1 MALNDITINYGQGGL
16 GRALDGE
23 DYYSGILFYTD
34 NNPLNNNSSQA
45 QILSLQQAE
54 QLGIVGNY
62 SDETP
67 ATTTL
72 AVDTAGVTGDTL
84 KIVCPEP
91 NGYVTIADISI
102 PASITGDTNEQA
114 EYIANVIN
122 SGTRTH
128 GYTATFSTAFVV
140 ITSRAGLGIY
150 PNSNPILWFQTGT
163 LDVLLDDTTNGVASE
178 KAVWHYHISEYFRL
192 QPSGNLRVYFAP
204 LSGNAFDYAELG
216 YMQGSATGKLRQV
229 AIYLANAGKNIV
241 TDIASVCGGVQA
253 QVDTLIALHQPMST
267 IVALNGYSVSD
278 LTTLVD
284 LGQFDYRSVSV
295 TIGQDGANLGY
306 NLTESTGFSM
316 TNLGAVLGAVS
327 YSAVNEDI
335 AWVSKFNM
343 TNGTE
348 LSVPAFLNT
357 SNVDMVGQANLLT
370 QLNNYR
376 YLFLRTFVG
385 LAGTYVN
392 DNHCAISEANDYAYM
407 NDNRVIDKAHRLLYA
422 GVLPFLNGTIKL
434 EADGTLSL
442 STCGYVQGLASTSLD
457 AMIRANE
464 ISNYQIL
471 IDPAQNILATST
483 LVITA
488 NIQPTGVARHI
499 TINLGFVTS
508 I

>member
-23 DYYSGILFYTD
+23 DFYSGILFYTD
-34 NNPLNNNSSQA
+34 NNPLNNNSTQA

-91 NGYVTIADISI
+91 NGFVTIADISI
-102 PASITGDTNEQA
+102 PASITGDTNDQA

-128 GYTATFSTAFVV
+128 GYTATFTTAFVV

-163 LDVLLDDTTNGVASE
+163 LDVILDDTTNGVASE
-178 KAVWHYHISEYFRL
+178 KAVWHYHIAEYFRL
-192 QPSGNLRVYFAP
+192 QPSGNLRVYFADIT
-204 LSGNAFDYAELG
+204 GNAFDFAELG

-229 AIYLANAGKNIV
+229 AIYLANASKGIVANISL
-241 TDIASVCGGVQA
+241 IQSIQS
-253 QVDTLIALHQPMST
+253 QVDLLISLHQPMST
-267 IVALNGYSVSD
+267 IVAFNGYSVSD

-284 LGQFDYRSVSV
+284 LGAYDCRSVSV

-306 NLTESTGFSM
+306 NLTEATGYSM
-316 TNLGAVLGAVS
+316 TDLGAVLGAVS
-327 YSAVNEDI
+327 LSAVNESI

-343 TNGTE
+343 TNGVE

-357 SNVDMVGQANLLT
+357 SVVDMVGDANLLT

-376 YLFLRTFVG
+376 YILLRSFVG
-385 LAGTYVN
+385 VAGSFIN

-407 NDNRVIDKAHRLLYA
+407 NDNRVIDKCHRLLYA

-442 STCGYVQGLASTSLD
+442 STCGFVQGLASTSLD

-483 LVITA
+483 LVVTA
-488 NIQPTGVARHI
+488 NIQPTGVARNI

>member
-34 NNPLNNNSSQA
+34 NNPLNNNSRQA

-54 QLGIVGNY
+54 QLGIVGDY

-67 ATTTL
+67 ATITYI
-72 AVDTAGVTGDTL
+72 VDTAGVTGDTL
-84 KIVCPEP
+84 KIVSPEP
-91 NGYVTIADISI
+91 SGYITIADISI
-102 PASITGDTNEQA
+102 PASITGDANAQA
-114 EYIANVIN
+114 IYICNAIN
-122 SGTRTH
+122 NGTRTH
-128 GYTATFSTAFVV
+128 GYTAQPDGIGVI

-150 PNSNPILWFQTGT
+150 ANAHRPTITQTGS
-163 LDVLLDDTTNGVASE
+163 LDFIVDGSTNGVASQ
-178 KAVWHYHISEYFRL
+178 KAVWHYHISEYFRM

-204 LSGNAFDYAELG
+204 LSGNTFDYAELG
-216 YMQGSATGKLRQV
+216 VMQGSAMGKLRQV
-229 AIYLANAGKNIV
+229 AIYLANTGANIV
-241 TDIASVCGGVQA
+241 ADINIIQGIQT

-267 IVALNGYSVSD
+267 IVALDGYSVSD

-284 LGQFDYRSVSV
+284 LGAYNCRSVSV
-295 TIGQDGANLGY
+295 TIGQDGSNLGY
-306 NLTESTGFSM
+306 NLTEASGFSM

-357 SNVDMVGQANLLT
+357 NVVDMVGQANLLN

-385 LAGTYVN
+385 VAGTYVN

-407 NDNRVIDKAHRLLYA
+407 NDNRVIDKCHRLLYA
-422 GVLPFLNGTIKL
+422 GVLPFLNGSIKL

-442 STCGYVQGLASTSLD
+442 ATCGYVQGLASTSLD

>member
-16 GRALDGE
+16 GRALAGE
-23 DYYSGILFYTD
+23 DFYSGFLFYTD
-34 NNPLNNNSSQA
+34 NNPLNNNQYQA

-54 QLGIVGNY
+54 QLGIVGDY

-67 ATTTL
+67 ATTTYG
-72 AVDTAGVTGDTL
+72 VDTAGVTGDTF
-84 KIVCPEP
+84 KIVAPEP
-91 NGYVTIADISI
+91 NGYVTIVEVSI
-102 PASITGDTNEQA
+102 PASITGDTNDQA
-114 EYIANVIN
+114 EYIAQQIN
-122 SGTRTH
+122 NGTRTH
-128 GYTATFSTAFVV
+128 GYTATFSGAFFTV
-140 ITSRAGLGIY
+140 TSRAGLGIY
-150 PNSNPILWFQTGT
+150 PNSNPLLTYSSGTIDILIDGT
-163 LDVLLDDTTNGVASE
+163 SNGVASE

-204 LSGNAFDYAELG
+204 KSGNAYDFAELG
-216 YMQGSATGKLRQV
+216 VMQGSATGKLRQV
-229 AIYLANAGKNIV
+229 AIYLGNTGSNIV
-241 TDIASVCGGVQA
+241 NDINLIQTIQT

-267 IVALNGYSVSD
+267 IVAFDGYTVSD

-284 LGQFDYRSVSV
+284 LGAYDCRSVSV
-295 TIGQDGANLGY
+295 TIGQDGNNLGY
-306 NLTESTGFSM
+306 NLTEACGFSM

-327 YSAVNEDI
+327 LSPVNESI
-335 AWVSKFNM
+335 AWVSKYNM

-348 LSVPAFLNT
+348 LLYPAFLNT
-357 SNVDMVGQANLLT
+357 TQVDMVGQANLLD

-385 LAGTYVN
+385 IAGTFIN
-392 DNHCAISEANDYAYM
+392 DNHCAISEANDYAYI

-442 STCGYVQGLASTSLD
+442 SSCGYVQGLASSSLD
-457 AMIRANE
+457 AMVRNNE
-464 ISNYQIL
+464 ISNFEIL

-483 LVITA
+483 LVVTA

>member
-23 DYYSGILFYTD
+23 DFYSGFLFYTD
-34 NNPLNNNSSQA
+34 NNPLNNSSYQA

-67 ATTTL
+67 ATTTY
-72 AVDTAGVTGDTL
+72 AVDTAGVTGNTL
-84 KIVCPEP
+84 KIVAPEP
-91 NGYVTIADISI
+91 SGYVTILDISL
-102 PASITGDTNEQA
+102 PASVNNDANDQA
-114 EYIANVIN
+114 EYIAQQIN
-122 SGTRTH
+122 AGTRTH
-128 GYTATFSTAFVV
+128 GYSATFSTFFVTV
-140 ITSRAGLGIY
+140 TSRAGLGLY
-150 PNSNPILWFQTGT
+150 PNNNPLLVFQTGT
-163 LDVLLDDTTNGVASE
+163 IDVIVDDTTNGVASE
-178 KAVWHYHISEYFRL
+178 KAVWYYHIAEYFRL

-204 LSGNAFDYAELG
+204 LSGNVYDFVELG
-216 YMQGSATGKLRQV
+216 IMQGSATGKLRQV
-229 AIYLANAGKNIV
+229 AVYLANTGANIV
-241 TDIASVCGGVQA
+241 GDISIIQTI
-253 QVDTLIALHQPMST
+253 QNTVDGLISLHQPMST
-267 IVALNGYSVSD
+267 IVAFDGYTVSD

-284 LGQFDYRSVSV
+284 LGAYDCRSVSV
-295 TIGQDGANLGY
+295 TIGQDGNNLG
-306 NLTESTGFSM
+306 NELTEACGFSM

-327 YSAVNEDI
+327 LSTVNESI

-348 LSVPAFLNT
+348 LLFPAFLNT
-357 SNVDMVGQANLLT
+357 TQVDMIGQANLLT

-385 LAGTYVN
+385 IAGTYIN
-392 DNHCAISEANDYAYM
+392 DNHCAISEANNYAYI

-422 GVLPFLNGTIKL
+422 GVLPFLNGTIRL

-442 STCGYVQGLASTSLD
+442 STCGFVQGLATSSLD
-457 AMIRANE
+457 AMVRNGE
-464 ISNYQIL
+464 VSNFEIL

>member
-23 DYYSGILFYTD
+23 DFYSGILFYTD
-34 NNPLNNNSSQA
+34 NNPLNNNLSQA

-54 QLGIVGNY
+54 QLGIVGDY

-67 ATTTL
+67 ATTTYE
-72 AVDTAGVTGDTL
+72 VDTAGVTGDTF
-84 KIVCPEP
+84 KIVAPEP
-91 NGYVTIADISI
+91 NGFVTIADISI
-102 PASITGDTNEQA
+102 PASITGDANDQA
-114 EYIANVIN
+114 EYIATAIN
-122 SGTRTH
+122 NGTRTH
-128 GYTATFSTAFVV
+128 GYSATFSTAFVT
-140 ITSRAGLGIY
+140 ITSRAGLGLY
-150 PNSNPILWFQTGT
+150 PNSNALLTYQTGA
-163 LDVLLDDTTNGVASE
+163 LDVIIDGVTNGVASE
-178 KAVWHYHISEYFRL
+178 KAVWHYHIAEYFRL
-192 QPSGNLRVYFAP
+192 QPSGNLRVYFAD
-204 LSGNAFDYAELG
+204 LTGNAYDFAELG

-229 AIYLANAGKNIV
+229 AIYLANASKGIVANISL
-241 TDIASVCGGVQA
+241 IQAVQT
-253 QVDTLIALHQPMST
+253 QVDLLIALHQPMST
-267 IVALNGYSVSD
+267 IVAFDGYSVND

-284 LGQFDYRSVSV
+284 LGAYDCRSVSV

-306 NLTESTGFSM
+306 NLTEACGFSM

-343 TNGTE
+343 TNGIE
-348 LSVPAFLNT
+348 LSYPAFLNT
-357 SNVDMVGQANLLT
+357 NVVDMVGDANLLA

-376 YLFLRTFVG
+376 YLFLRQFVG
-385 LAGTYVN
+385 VAGTFVN

-407 NDNRVIDKAHRLLYA
+407 NDNRVIDKCHRLLYA

-434 EADGTLSL
+434 QADGTLSL
-442 STCGYVQGLASTSLD
+442 STCGFVQGLASTSLD
-457 AMIRANE
+457 PMIRANE
-464 ISNYQIL
+464 ISNYEIL

-483 LVITA
+483 LVVTA

>member
-23 DYYSGILFYTD
+23 DYYSGILFYTN
-34 NNPLNNNSSQA
+34 NNPLNNSQNQA

-67 ATTTL
+67 ATTTYV
-72 AVDTAGVTGDTL
+72 VDVAGVTGDTF
-84 KIVCPEP
+84 KIVAPEP
-91 NGYVTIADISI
+91 NGFVTIAEISI
-102 PASITGDTNEQA
+102 PSSITGDANDQA
-114 EYIANVIN
+114 IYIVNAIN
-122 SGTRTH
+122 NGTRTH
-128 GYTATFSTAFVV
+128 GYSATYSGAFFT

-150 PNSNPILWFQTGT
+150 PNTNPLLKFETGT
-163 LDVLLDDTTNGVASE
+163 LEVIVDDTTNGVASE
-178 KAVWHYHISEYFRL
+178 TAVWHYHIAEYFRL
-192 QPSGNLRVYFAP
+192 QPSGNLRVYFAT
-204 LSGNAFDYAELG
+204 LSGNAYDFAELG
-216 YMQGSATGKLRQV
+216 VMQGSASGKLRQV
-229 AIYLANAGKNIV
+229 AIYLGNTGNTIV
-241 TDIASVCGGVQA
+241 GDISLIQAVQT
-253 QVDTLIALHQPMST
+253 QVDLLISLHQPMST
-267 IVALNGYSVSD
+267 IIAFDGYSTSD

-284 LGQFDYRSVSV
+284 LGTYNCRSVSV
-295 TIGQDGANLGY
+295 TIGQDGNNLG
-306 NLTESTGFSM
+306 NSLTEACGFSM
-316 TNLGAVLGAVS
+316 TDLGAVLGAVS
-327 YSAVNEDI
+327 LAPVNESI
-335 AWVSKFNM
+335 AWVSKYNM
-343 TNGTE
+343 TNGVE
-348 LSVPAFLNT
+348 LSYPSFLNT
-357 SNVDMVGQANLLT
+357 NVVDMVADANLLT

-376 YLFLRTFVG
+376 YLFLRQFVG
-385 LAGTYVN
+385 VAGSFTN

-407 NDNRVIDKAHRLLYA
+407 NDNRVIDKCHRVLYA

-442 STCGYVQGLASTSLD
+442 STCGFVQGLANTSLD
-457 AMIRANE
+457 AMVRANE

-488 NIQPTGVARHI
+488 NIQPTGVARNI

>member
-23 DYYSGILFYTD
+23 DYYSGFLFYTD
-34 NNPLNNNSSQA
+34 SNPLNNNSNQA

-54 QLGIVGNY
+54 QLGIVGDY

-67 ATTTL
+67 ATTTY
-72 AVDTAGVTGDTL
+72 AVDTAGVTGDTF
-84 KIVCPEP
+84 KIVAPEP
-91 NGYVTIADISI
+91 NGFVTICDISI
-102 PASITGDTNEQA
+102 PASITGDTNDQA
-114 EYIANVIN
+114 EYIANAIN
-122 SGTRTH
+122 NGTRTH
-128 GYTATFSTAFVV
+128 GYSATFSTAFVT

-150 PNSNPILWFQTGT
+150 PNNNALLTYSTGT
-163 LDVLLDDTTNGVASE
+163 IDVIIDDTSNGVASE
-178 KAVWHYHISEYFRL
+178 KAVWHYHIAEYFRL
-192 QPSGNLRVYFAP
+192 QPSGNLRVRFAS
-204 LSGNAFDYAELG
+204 LTGNAFDFAELG
-216 YMQGSATGKLRQV
+216 WMQGNASGKLRQV
-229 AIYLANAGKNIV
+229 AIYLANASKSIVANISL
-241 TDIASVCGGVQA
+241 IQAVQT

-267 IVALNGYSVSD
+267 IVAFDGYNTND

-284 LGQFDYRSVSV
+284 LGTYDCRSVSV

-306 NLTESTGFSM
+306 NLTEACGFSM
-316 TNLGAVLGAVS
+316 TDLGAVLGAVS
-327 YSAVNEDI
+327 FSAVNESI

-343 TNGTE
+343 TNGVE
-348 LSVPAFLNT
+348 LSYPAFLNT
-357 SNVDMVGQANLLT
+357 NVVDMVADANLLN

-376 YLFLRTFVG
+376 YLFLRQFVG
-385 LAGTYVN
+385 VAGTFVN

-407 NDNRVIDKAHRLLYA
+407 NDNRVIDKCHRLLYA

-483 LVITA
+483 LVVTA

>member
-23 DYYSGILFYTD
+23 DYYSGILFYTA
-34 NNPLNNNSSQA
+34 NNPLNNNSRQA

-54 QLGIVGNY
+54 QLGIVGDY

-67 ATTTL
+67 ATITYI
-72 AVDTAGVTGDTL
+72 VDTAGVTGDTL
-84 KIVCPEP
+84 KIVFQEP
-91 NGYVTIADISI
+91 NGYVTLADISI
-102 PASITGDTNEQA
+102 PASITGDSNAQA
-114 EYIANVIN
+114 IYIVNAIN
-122 SGTRTH
+122 NGTRTH
-128 GYTATFSTAFVV
+128 GYTAEVDGIGVIITF
-140 ITSRAGLGIY
+140 RAGLGIY
-150 PNSNPILWFQTGT
+150 PQGHSQNIYQTGT
-163 LDVLLDDTTNGVASE
+163 LDFIYDSRTNGVASE

-192 QPSGNLRVYFAP
+192 QPSGNLRVYFAD
-204 LSGNAFDYAELG
+204 LMNAYDFAELG
-216 YMQGSATGKLRQV
+216 VMQGSATGKLRQV
-229 AIYLANAGKNIV
+229 AIYLANSSNIV
-241 TDIASVCGGVQA
+241 SDINLIQGIQT
-253 QVDTLIALHQPMST
+253 QVDLLIALHQPMST
-267 IVALNGYSVSD
+267 IVAFDGYNVSD

-284 LGQFDYRSVSV
+284 LGAYDCRSVSV
-295 TIGQDGANLGY
+295 TIGQDGNNLGY
-306 NLTESTGFSM
+306 NLTEACGFSM
-316 TNLGAVLGAVS
+316 TDLGAVLGAVS
-327 YSAVNEDI
+327 YSAVNESI

-343 TNGTE
+343 TNGVE
-348 LSVPAFLNT
+348 LSYPAFLNT
-357 SNVDMVGQANLLT
+357 NVVDMVADANLLN

-376 YLFLRTFVG
+376 YLLLRQFVG
-385 LAGTYVN
+385 VAGTFVN

-407 NDNRVIDKAHRLLYA
+407 NDNRVIDKCHRLLYA

-442 STCGYVQGLASTSLD
+442 STCGFVQGLASTSLD
-457 AMIRANE
+457 AMVRANE

-483 LVITA
+483 LVVTA

>member
-1 MALNDITINYGQGGL
+1 MALNDITINRGQGGL

-34 NNPLNNNSSQA
+34 NNPIGTTQA

-54 QLGIVGNY
+54 DLGIVGDY
-62 SDETP
+62 SDETT
-67 ATTTL
+67 ASVTFI
-72 AVDTAGVTGDTL
+72 VDNDGSTGDTVKL
-84 KIVCPEP
+84 ISPEP
-91 NGYVTIADISI
+91 SGNVTICNVSFPSSVNGDGSLQ
-102 PASITGDTNEQA
+102 AS
-114 EYIANVIN
+114 YIADAIN
-122 SGTRTH
+122 SGTRNH
-128 GYTATFSTAFVV
+128 GYNAIATTSTVEIFY
-140 ITSRAGLGIY
+140 RKGLGIY
-150 PNSNPILWFQTGT
+150 PNTNPIFCQQTGDIDF
-163 LDVLLDDTTNGVASE
+163 LFVSTNNGIASE

-204 LSGNAFDYAELG
+204 LSGNAYDYAELG
-216 YMQGSATGKLRQV
+216 VMQGSATGKLRQV
-229 AIYLANAGKNIV
+229 GVYVANTGAQIV
-241 TDIASVCGGVQA
+241 SDVASVIGGVQA
-253 QVDTLIALHQPMST
+253 QCNTLESLHQPMST
-267 IVALNGYSVSD
+267 VVALDMYGLAD

-284 LGQFDYRSVSV
+284 LGAYDCRSVSV

-306 NLTESTGFSM
+306 VLTEASGFSM

-327 YSAVNEDI
+327 LSAVNEDI

-348 LSVPAFLNT
+348 LSVPAFGNT
-357 SNVDMVGQANLLT
+357 EVVDMVGQANLLN

-385 LAGTYVN
+385 IAGVFVN
-392 DNHCAISEANDYAYM
+392 DNHCAITESSDYAYI

-422 GVLPFLNGTIKL
+422 GVLPFLNGVIIL
-434 EADGTLSL
+434 NSDGTM
-442 STCGYVQGLASTSLD
+442 TINTTGYVQGLASTSLD

-464 ISNYQIL
+464 ISSYEIL

-483 LVITA
+483 LLITA
-488 NIQPTGVARHI
+488 NILPTGVARHI

>member
-23 DYYSGILFYTD
+23 DYYSGMLFYTD
-34 NNPLNNNSSQA
+34 NNPLNNLQYQA

-67 ATTTL
+67 ATTTYQ
-72 AVDTAGVTGDTL
+72 VDTAGVTGDTF
-84 KIVCPEP
+84 KIVAPEP
-91 NGYVTIADISI
+91 SGYVTICDISI
-102 PASITGDTNEQA
+102 PASITGDANDQA
-114 EYIANVIN
+114 EYIATQVNN
-122 SGTRTH
+122 GTRTH
-128 GYTATFSTAFVV
+128 GYTATFSTAFVT

-150 PNSNPILWFQTGT
+150 PNSNPLLTYSSGT
-163 LDVLLDDTTNGVASE
+163 IDVIIDGTSNGVASE
-178 KAVWHYHISEYFRL
+178 KAVWHYHIAEYFRL

-204 LSGNAFDYAELG
+204 LSGNAYDFAELG
-216 YMQGSATGKLRQV
+216 VMQGSATGKLRQV
-229 AIYLANAGKNIV
+229 AIYLANTGNTIV
-241 TDIASVCGGVQA
+241 SDISLIQSVQS

-267 IVALNGYSVSD
+267 IVAFDGYSVSD

-284 LGQFDYRSVSV
+284 LGAYDCRSVSV
-295 TIGQDGANLGY
+295 TIGQDGNNLG
-306 NLTESTGFSM
+306 NELTEACGFSM

-327 YSAVNEDI
+327 LSAVNEDI

-348 LSVPAFLNT
+348 LLYPAFLNT
-357 SNVDMVGQANLLT
+357 TQVDMVGQANLLT

-385 LAGTYVN
+385 VAGTFVN

-442 STCGYVQGLASTSLD
+442 SSCGYVQGLATSSLD
-457 AMIRANE
+457 AMVRNNE
-464 ISNYQIL
+464 ISNFEIL

>member
-23 DYYSGILFYTD
+23 DYYSGMLFYTD
-34 NNPLNNNSSQA
+34 NNPLNNSQNQA

-54 QLGIVGNY
+54 QLGIVGDY

-67 ATTTL
+67 ATITYS
-72 AVDTAGVTGDTL
+72 VDTAGVTGDTL
-84 KIVCPEP
+84 KIVMTEP
-91 NGYVTIADISI
+91 FKYVTIADISI
-102 PASITGDTNEQA
+102 PASITGDATAQA
-114 EYIANVIN
+114 NYIVNAIN
-122 SGTRTH
+122 NGTRTH
-128 GYTATFSTAFVV
+128 GYTAEVDNSINVIITF
-140 ITSRAGLGIY
+140 RAGMGVY
-150 PNSNPILWFQTGT
+150 PNVSSQNTYQTGT
-163 LDVLLDDTTNGVASE
+163 LDFIFVSTTNGVASE
-178 KAVWHYHISEYFRL
+178 KAVWHYHIAEYFRL
-192 QPSGNLRVYFAP
+192 QTSGNLRVYFANK
-204 LSGNAFDYAELG
+204 SGNAYDFAELG
-216 YMQGSATGKLRQV
+216 VMQGSATGKLRQV
-229 AIYLANAGKNIV
+229 AIYLANTGNTIV
-241 TDIASVCGGVQA
+241 NDISVIQSIQA
-253 QVDTLIALHQPMST
+253 QVDLLIALHLPMST
-267 IVALNGYSVSD
+267 IVAFDGYSVSD

-284 LGQFDYRSVSV
+284 LGAYDCRSVSV
-295 TIGQDGANLGY
+295 TIGQDGNNLGGS
-306 NLTESTGFSM
+306 LTASCGFSM
-316 TNLGAVLGAVS
+316 TDLGAVLGAVS
-327 YSAVNEDI
+327 LSAVNEDI

-348 LSVPAFLNT
+348 LLYPAFLNT
-357 SNVDMVGQANLLT
+357 DLVDMVGQANLLT

-376 YLFLRTFVG
+376 YLFLRQFVG
-385 LAGTYVN
+385 VAGTFVN

-442 STCGYVQGLASTSLD
+442 SSCGYVQGLASSSLD
-457 AMIRANE
+457 AMVRNNE
-464 ISNYQIL
+464 ISNFEIL

>member
-34 NNPLNNNSSQA
+34 NNPLNNNSRQA

-72 AVDTAGVTGDTL
+72 GIDTAGNTGDTW

-91 NGYVTIADISI
+91 SGYVTIADISV
-102 PASITGDTNEQA
+102 PASMTGDATAQA
-114 EYIANVIN
+114 EYMANAIN

-128 GYTATFSTAFVV
+128 GYSATFSTFFVT
-140 ITSRAGLGIY
+140 ITSRAGLGLY
-150 PNSNPILWFQTGT
+150 PNNNPVLWYTTGSYDIY
-163 LDVLLDDTTNGVASE
+163 LDGTTNGVASE

-204 LSGNAFDYAELG
+204 LSGNTFDYAELG
-216 YMQGSATGKLRQV
+216 VMQGSATGKLRQV
-229 AIYLANAGKNIV
+229 AIYLANTGANIV
-241 TDIASVCGGVQA
+241 NDINIIQTIQS

-267 IVALNGYSVSD
+267 IVAFDGYTLGD

-284 LGQFDYRSVSV
+284 LGAYNCRSVSV
-295 TIGQDGANLGY
+295 TIGQDGNNLG
-306 NLTESTGFSM
+306 NELSASSNFSM

-343 TNGTE
+343 TNGVE

-357 SNVDMVGQANLLT
+357 EVVDMVGQANLLT

-385 LAGTYVN
+385 VAGTYVN

-442 STCGYVQGLASTSLD
+442 ATCGYVQGLASTSLD